1 LLLLRLWWPN
11 RLCLRL
17 SLRPWLSLLPR
28 LSLRRSH
35 GLRLRSRAPFNLS
48 TIWLRAHLWLRWRNH
63 SRLGRRSLV
72 LRRFS
77 PLLWH
82 LRPHG
87 LLLLRVPRRALL
99 LLRRDHLLPRSFS
112 LRLLLLTKRSALS
125 LLLLH
130 RLRYALSLS
139 ESRNPRPSGCLRRQ
153 WLLPQLLQL
162 LTRVSIATRGLSREI
177 RHLALTRLLGRD
189 IRLLGSLL

>member
-1 LLLLRLWWPN
+1 
-11 RLCLRL
+11 
-17 SLRPWLSLLPR
+17 
-28 LSLRRSH
+28 
-35 GLRLRSRAPFNLS
+35 LRSRAPLNLGA
-48 TIWLRAHLWLRWRNH
+48 IWLRAHLWLRWRNH
-63 SRLGRRSLV
+63 SRLGGRSLI

-77 PLLWH
+77 SLLWH
-82 LRPHG
+82 LRPHD

-112 LRLLLLTKRSALS
+112 LRLLLLTKCSALR

-139 ESRNPRPSGCLRRQ
+139 LSRNTRAGGCLRRH

-162 LTRVSIATRGLSREI
+162 LSRISITTRGLSREI
-177 RHLALTRLLGRD
+177 RHLPLTRLLRSYIGLR
-189 IRLLGSLL
+189 RSLL